1 MQSISIQELVAAR
14 IEAKRQEDA
23 AIQARRELDEQISL
37 ALSTGKTEGTE
48 SRKLE
53 ELGVKVSVTY
63 SLTRKVDV
71 DALTKGWDKLSADE
85 QAAFKWKADVS
96 VSGLRKLEG
105 NALVAASKYIES
117 KPAAP
122 SVKVEL
128 I

>member
-1 MQSISIQELVAAR
+1 MKSLSIQELVAAR
-14 IEAKRQEDA
+14 IEAKRAEDA
-23 AIQARRELDEQISL
+23 AIQARRELDEQL
-37 ALSTGKTEGTE
+37 ALLMNTGKTEGTE
-48 SRKLE
+48 SQKLP

-63 SLTRKVDV
+63 GVTRKVD
-71 DALTKGWDKLSADE
+71 TDKLQADWAKLPAAT

-96 VSGLRKLEG
+96 VAALRQLDG
-105 NALVAASKYIES
+105 GDATAAATYITS